1 MLWWLAQ
8 NAVMAAILAGI
19 VTLVCRA
26 GRLRPAV
33 RHALWLVVL
42 LKLVTPPLLHLP
54 CPSLSFA
61 PLAARPEIAPVDA
74 SFVEMAPQTPPPAAG
89 EEAWTVVTP
98 DLAPTTDAAQGQKS
112 PCHSLCG
119 PGISARPPLTGRNA
133 RATSSAWPWPAVLV
147 AIAVGIWLAGTA
159 AVTALQLL
167 RIVRFR
173 LRVGRG
179 RPAPRPLVEQME
191 TLADLLGLTPP
202 DLVVLPDLASPMV
215 WGLGR
220 AQLLWPAR
228 LLEGL
233 PAVGQRAVLAHE
245 LAHLKRRD
253 HWVGWLQLAAECLWW
268 WYPLFWYV
276 RGQLRREAELA
287 CDAWVVALLPEAR
300 RVYAEALLEV
310 ARVGSGVAVPVPA
323 LGVVGRRQDFA
334 RRLTMIMRE
343 CVPCRVSACGVLAV
357 VVLALAALPT
367 WSLGQPGPQPAAE
380 PKQPA
385 PAIQPAAVGPFP
397 IALDFGFPVAT
408 QPPADPA
415 ESNKPNPQPKQAT
428 AQSSQPA
435 AASAAQPAATPATSD
450 RDRRLKE
457 LEDKLESLLKEIKD
471 LRGGS
476 SASAASSFQPSNSKP
491 ATSAAVSVNTP
502 QNVRSWSTGTTIN
515 VADPTAPVTLSRA
528 SYKLPKEKAEA
539 LSAFLRENVKAQVLE
554 TKVEGE
560 NFIVTTTPAA
570 QHVIG
575 QFVALIEGKP
585 LGSPHNVF
593 FYEDTTAPKK

>member
-19 VTLVCRA
+19 VALVCRA
-26 GRLRPAV
+26 VGLRPAV

-42 LKLVTPPLLHLP
+42 LKLVTPPVVHWPWPGLP
-54 CPSLSFA
+54 AVPLSAGPERLPPDAAILDATA
-61 PLAARPEIAPVDA
+61 PA
-74 SFVEMAPQTPPPAAG
+74 PPPAA
-89 EEAWTVVTP
+89 ETAAWTLLTP
-98 DLAPTTDAAQGQKS
+98 DVAAPPAAAL
-112 PCHSLCG
+112 P
-119 PGISARPPLTGRNA
+119 APPAADPAPVAVSG
-133 RATSSAWPWPAVLV
+133 SWPALLV
-147 AIAVGIWLAGTA
+147 ATGGVLWLAGTV
-159 AVTALQLL
+159 AVMALELL

-179 RPAPRPLVEQME
+179 RPAPHSLVREME
-191 TLADLLGLTPP
+191 ELADRFGLPP
-202 DLVVLPDLASPMV
+202 PELVVLPDLASPMV

-233 PAVGQRAVLAHE
+233 PPSGRRAVLAHE

-253 HWVGWLQLAAECLWW
+253 HWVGWLELAAACLWW

-310 ARVGSGVAVPVPA
+310 ARVGSGVAVAAPA

-343 CVPCRVSACGVLAV
+343 CVPYRVSACGLLAV
-357 VVLALAALPT
+357 VVLALAALPN
-367 WSLGQPGPQPAAE
+367 WSLGQPDTTPTTQPKQEAPAPQPAASGS
-380 PKQPA
+380 
-385 PAIQPAAVGPFP
+385 VP
-397 IALDFGFPVAT
+397 IALDVGFPVA
-408 QPPADPA
+408 
-415 ESNKPNPQPKQAT
+415 
-428 AQSSQPA
+428 QPA
-435 AASAAQPAATPATSD
+435 AEEPQDPARPARQEKRTTARAQPAGTTATLAQPSTPGASPD

-457 LEDKLESLLKEIKD
+457 LEDKLEALLKEIKD
-471 LRGGS
+471 LRGGGH
-476 SASAASSFQPSNSKP
+476 ASAVTTAPAAGLKTSTTPSVPSTPSTSSVP
-491 ATSAAVSVNTP
+491 ANAQGVTFTWTSGQTV
-502 QNVRSWSTGTTIN
+502 N
-515 VADPTAPVTLSRA
+515 VAEPHASVTLSRA
-528 SYKLPKEKAEA
+528 SYKLGKEKAEA
-539 LSAFLRENVKAQVLE
+539 LSTFLREHVKAQVLE

-560 NFIVTTTPAA
+560 NFIVTTTPDA
-570 QHVIG
+570 QRVIG

-585 LGSPHNVF
+585 LTPAHGTSIYTP
-593 FYEDTTAPKK
+593 ASQAK